1 VSAPPVIEGAGS
13 PAPAGKRE
21 PVRRDAARRDGP
33 QDRDADE
40 QDDVPGRQG
49 DESER
54 RDLYRPP

>member
-40 QDDVPGRQG
+40 QDDAPGRQG
-49 DESER
+49 
-54 RDLYRPP
+54 